1 MAEDRVLSGA
11 LDGRVYRV
19 IAGSAFSWA
28 YLLVE
33 DRLGERFILDT
44 GKRALSPVTDI
55 NAAYGS
61 DGSAVTVGASGPG
74 QQAVSDVTLSVQAD
88 GQYTFV
94 IPGDAASELRISS
107 REGSAPPILILT
119 VQP

>member
-1 MAEDRVLSGA
+1 VTSASLVLTDAGN
-11 LDGRVYRV
+11 G
-19 IAGSAFSWA
+19 GSAGPVGLIPG
-28 YLLVE
+28 YVVDE
-33 DRLGERFILDT
+33 T
-44 GKRALSPVTDI
+44 GTANTLPSEGI

-61 DGSAVTVGASGPG
+61 DGSAATVGAIGPG
-74 QQAVSDVTLSVQAD
+74 QQAVIDVTLSVQAD

>member
-44 GKRALSPVTDI
+44 EKRALSPVTDI
-55 NAAYGS
+55 NAAGLLESRSYRAWNGS
-61 DGSAVTVGASGPG
+61 QRWLTVADLSALDGRPARPEPELAHPN
-74 QQAVSDVTLSVQAD
+74 
-88 GQYTFV
+88 
-94 IPGDAASELRISS
+94 AASLPRSE
-107 REGSAPPILILT
+107 
-119 VQP
+119 